1 MTTSVKV
8 SDDAKSLLEELQ
20 AEIRLETGRN
30 VSQQELLDRMIRR
43 SFETK
48 AELIDSF
55 GESKVPLSEAEI
67 EEYLSYTF
75 SSDEPIDE
83 DDIDRILY
91 DEEQSV

>member
-20 AEIRLETGRN
+20 AEIRLETGRK

-55 GESKVPLSEAEI
+55 RESKVPLSEEEI
-67 EEYLSYTF
+67 DEYLSYTF